1 MTVLATLAPT
11 NLTVEPGGQAS
22 VTVRV
27 RNGGSI
33 VDRFELNVV
42 GPLAAYAHPEPAA
55 LSLFPG
61 QEGEARITFTPPR
74 APTPNAGTYPYGVRV
89 RAAADPGGATVEEGR
104 VTLGAYNDPSA
115 EIVPVTSRGSKTGK
129 HEVVVAN
136 QGNAPLDVLV
146 GAADPDRLV
155 DFDVRPDR
163 FVIPP
168 GERAATSIRAS
179 ARDTFF
185 LGSKQSHPF
194 NVEVRPGAAPPITLR
209 GTLLQGPMLPS
220 WLVPVGGLAL
230 AAVIALIVVPRLMG
244 GGPGSRA
251 SDAPTESPIVAASSS
266 AQPSAT
272 PEPSASVDA
281 PSQQPSGP
289 ASPTPTP
296 LPSFSLDPV
305 LTDTVATNFDFVCN
319 DEACKADVINGM
331 RFLAANLQDP
341 YFGGGLTSTKA
352 ENFAPNQIP
361 VVLEADGPFP
371 FKAPN
376 AEGTTR
382 RFVID
387 LAPILFAGDDAYAV
401 LEDQTTLL
409 QRNVLPNDFALQLF
423 DRLYDSKS
431 MPVPTYRPI
440 DWQLID
446 SELLTPD
453 RVDIFLPTPAP

>member
-1 MTVLATLAPT
+1 VTVLASLAPT
-11 NLTVEPGGQAS
+11 NVTVEPGSQAS

-33 VDRFELNVV
+33 VDRFELTVV
-42 GPLAAYAHPEPAA
+42 GPLASYARPEPAA

-61 QEGEARITFTPPR
+61 QEGEARITFAPPR
-74 APTPNAGTYPYGVRV
+74 APTPMAGTYPYGVRV
-89 RAAADPGGATVEEGR
+89 LAAADPGGATVEEGR

-136 QGNAPLDVLV
+136 EGNAPLDVLV

-155 DFDVRPDR
+155 DFEVRPDR
-163 FVIPP
+163 FVVPP
-168 GERAATSIRAS
+168 GERSATSVRAS

-185 LGSKQSHPF
+185 LGSKQAHPF
-194 NVEVRPGAAPPITLR
+194 NVEIRAGAAPPITLR

-230 AAVIALIVVPRLMG
+230 AAVLALVIVPRIMG

-251 SDAPTESPIVAASSS
+251 SDAPTESPVVAASSS
-266 AQPSAT
+266 AQPSPT
-272 PEPSASVDA
+272 PQPSASVA
-281 PSQQPSGP
+281 QPSDQPTGP

-296 LPSFSLDPV
+296 LPSFSLEPV
-305 LTDTVATNFDFVCN
+305 VTDTVTTNFDFVCT
-319 DEACKADVINGM
+319 DDACKADVINGM
-331 RFLAANLQDP
+331 RFLAANLQAP
-341 YFGGGLTSTKA
+341 YFGGGLTSTR
-352 ENFAPNQIP
+352 NFAPNQIP

-371 FKAPN
+371 FKSAN

-387 LAPILFAGDDAYAV
+387 LAPVLFGGGQAYSV

-423 DRLYDSKS
+423 DRLYDSKA

-446 SELLTPD
+446 DELLFPD
-453 RVDIFLPTPAP
+453 RIDIFLPTPAP